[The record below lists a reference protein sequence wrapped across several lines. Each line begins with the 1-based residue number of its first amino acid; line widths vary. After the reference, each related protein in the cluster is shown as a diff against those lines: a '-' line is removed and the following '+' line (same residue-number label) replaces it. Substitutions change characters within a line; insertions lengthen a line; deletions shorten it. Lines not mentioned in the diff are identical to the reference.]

1 LAFSLYPDQ
10 TMGVPLL
17 LFLAASFMINPEISE
32 DVGRYKRKPF
42 KPDHLRGHQMEL
54 GKRMNSY
61 APVTVLFTNGI
72 FLTVLV
78 VITVL
83 AGHVASSASD
93 TDALWINVLV
103 SLIGGLCGWIVG
115 TGLAPYSPQELK
127 RFRDISVT
135 ASAFLSGYVVSKLDR
150 LLDAT
155 LLQNPTDHAIAWE
168 RAGLFIAAFL
178 ATAITVFINRFYSPP
193 IKMEDEIGGGE
204 EDKKGR

>member
-1 LAFSLYPDQ
+1 
-10 TMGVPLL
+10 
-17 LFLAASFMINPEISE
+17 MINTEASE
-32 DVGRYKRKPF
+32 YVRRYKREPF

-72 FLTVLV
+72 FLAVLV
-78 VITVL
+78 VITIL
-83 AGHVASSASD
+83 AGHVASGASD

-103 SLIGGLCGWIVG
+103 SLIGGLCGWLVG
-115 TGLAPYSPQELK
+115 TGLAPYSPQESQ
-127 RFRDISVT
+127 RFHDISVT

-155 LLQNPTDHAIAWE
+155 LLENPADHAVAWE

-193 IKMEDEIGGGE
+193 IKREGEIGDKKD
-204 EDKKGR
+204 DKKGG